1 MIKKAINRI
10 EFGDFQTPDP
20 LAEEICILLR
30 GMGVVPKT
38 IVEPT
43 CGQGSFLRACLN
55 VFPECSR
62 LLGFDV
68 NSDYVQ
74 QAQALPRVEVQ
85 LENFFYKDWHGTLDT
100 LDDEILVIGNPPWVT
115 NSTVGSI
122 NGENLPTK
130 SNFQRLRGFDAVT
143 GKSNFDI
150 SEWMLLQL
158 IEALSGKQ
166 AVIAMLC
173 KTVVARK
180 VLSHIW
186 KHSLQVT
193 KSAIYSID
201 ADKHFGAAVSACL
214 LVCYLRPG
222 SESTECD
229 IHQHLGLESACSRI
243 GLRDDRLVSDLGAFR
258 NYAHLAGKCPLK
270 WRSGVKHDCARVV
283 ELRPKSNNEF
293 ENKLGETVRLESSY
307 LFPMLKSSE
316 LARPDSTP
324 SRLMLVTQRS
334 VGEDTSRIQ
343 HVAPMTWAYL
353 LSHEHLFNR
362 RSSSIYKNRPR
373 FSIFG
378 IGPYSFAPWK
388 VAISGFYK
396 RFDFRCIGPFD
407 DRPVVVD
414 DTCYFLPCRTEG
426 DAALLTALL
435 NSESAKGLLRS
446 LAFWDA
452 KRPITAQLL
461 GNLDLSKLADEA
473 GVSLPSWVDTPRR
486 RGEHTDSSL
495 FSGFEPDYVAPQ
507 TDNGGQAR
515 P

>member
-1 MIKKAINRI
+1 MIERAINRV
-10 EFGDFQTPDP
+10 EFGDFQTPDL
-20 LAEEICILLR
+20 LAREICNLLR
-30 GMGVVPKT
+30 EMGVSPRT

-43 CGQGSFLRACLN
+43 CGQGSFLRACLS

-62 LLGFDV
+62 FLGFEV

-74 QAQALPRVEVQ
+74 RAQALPRVEVQ
-85 LENFFYKDWHGTLDT
+85 LENFFDKDWHGALGTLDE
-100 LDDEILVIGNPPWVT
+100 EILVIGNPPWVT

-122 NGENLPTK
+122 NGGNLPTK
-130 SNFQRLRGFDAVT
+130 SNFQKLRGFDAVT

-158 IEALSGKQ
+158 LEALSGKH

-186 KHSLQVT
+186 KHSSQVT
-193 KSAIYSID
+193 KSAIYTID
-201 ADKHFGAAVSACL
+201 ADKHFGVAVSACL
-214 LVCYLRPG
+214 LVCRLRPG
-222 SESTECD
+222 SKSTECD
-229 IHQHLGLESACSRI
+229 IHQHLRLESTCSRI
-243 GLRDDRLVSDLGAFR
+243 GLRGNRLVSDLGAFS
-258 NYAHLAGKCPLK
+258 NYGHLAGKCPVK
-270 WRSGVKHDCARVV
+270 WRSGVKHDCTRVV
-283 ELRPKSNNEF
+283 ELRRKSKDEF

-316 LARPDSTP
+316 LARPNSTP
-324 SRLMLVTQRS
+324 SRVMLVTQRS
-334 VGEDTSRIQ
+334 VGEDTSEIQ
-343 HVAPMTWAYL
+343 RLAPLTWAYL

-378 IGPYSFAPWK
+378 VGPYSFAPWK

-396 RFDFRCIGPFD
+396 RIDFRCIGPFD

-414 DTCYFLPCRTEG
+414 DTCYFLPCRTER
-426 DAALLTALL
+426 DATLLATLL
-435 NSESAKGLLRS
+435 NSESAKGLLQS

-473 GVSLPSWVDTPRR
+473 GVQLPLWVDTPNRQ
-486 RGEHTDSSL
+486 GKPTDSSL
-495 FSGFEPDYVAPQ
+495 FSG
-507 TDNGGQAR
+507 TGTS
-515 P
+515 